1 MKELNIQT
9 TPLFGRHLIEAS
21 AGTGKTF
28 NITRLYL
35 RFLLERKLTVQE
47 ILVMTFTKD
56 ATEEIKGRID
66 GFLRET
72 ISQWHTLI
80 EDDPYF
86 IELAKSIETPEAL
99 ILLKRALLFL
109 DEASIFTIHGFCK
122 NVLSQHAFA
131 TGVDFSAQM
140 ETNCQ
145 DLVIQST

>member
-1 MKELNIQT
+1 MQELNIQT
-9 TPLFGRHLIEAS
+9 TPLLGRHLIEAS

-66 GFLRET
+66 SFLRET
-72 ISQWHTLI
+72 LSQWHKLI
-80 EDDPYF
+80 EEDPYF
-86 IELAKSIETPEAL
+86 IELSKSVDSSEAI
-99 ILLKRALLFL
+99 ILLKRALLYL

-122 NVLSQHAFA
+122 SV
-131 TGVDFSAQM
+131 
-140 ETNCQ
+140 
-145 DLVIQST
+145 